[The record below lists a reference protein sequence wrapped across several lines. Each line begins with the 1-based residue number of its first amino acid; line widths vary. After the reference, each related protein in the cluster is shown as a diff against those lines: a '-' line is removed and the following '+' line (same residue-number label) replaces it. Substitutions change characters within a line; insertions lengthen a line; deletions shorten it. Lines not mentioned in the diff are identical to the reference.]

1 MDSILIF
8 TILIFVISFI
18 IRVPVAIGM
27 ILTSIFYFVMKGQD
41 IGTVSD
47 VLLSNLFSSY
57 TILVVPLFI
66 FTAEV
71 MNSGYVTDKIF
82 TFANALVGRYKGGMG
97 HVNVVASSVFS
108 GMSGSAVAD
117 ASGLGKMEIEAMRKQ
132 GYDDGF
138 SAAITSASATI
149 GPLFPPSIP
158 LVIYAMLSGAS
169 VGALFLAGMVP
180 AILLAVALMLY
191 IVYIAR
197 KRDYPRGPKYTL
209 RSFLTYSFQAIP
221 ALLTPV
227 ILLIGIYTGIM
238 TPTEA
243 GAIAALYAL
252 IISIFVYRTMGVKK
266 LSIVFKNTV
275 KTTGNLGLIV
285 GAAYCFSYIVAYE
298 QIPALISDF
307 MLGLTDNPYVMLLV
321 INIFFLIMGMFV
333 DTMVMTLVFIPM
345 VLPFVETMGID
356 PVHFGVMI
364 VLNMMIGLSTPPFG
378 MLLFITSGISGTPL
392 NKIIKEIWPL
402 ILVMLVVLGLVTYIP
417 EISLFLPNLLDI

>member
-1 MDSILIF
+1 MDSVLLL

-27 ILTSIFYFVMKGQD
+27 ILTSIFYFLMKGQD
-41 IGTVSD
+41 IGSVSD

-71 MNSGYVTDKIF
+71 MNSGYITDKIF
-82 TFANALVGRYKGGMG
+82 TFANSLVGRYKGGMG

-169 VGALFLAGMVP
+169 VGALFLAGMLP
-180 AILLAVALMLY
+180 AILLAAALMIY

-197 KRDYPRGPKYTL
+197 KRDYPRGPSYTL
-209 RSFLTYSFQAIP
+209 RSFMKYSFEAIP

-227 ILLIGIYTGIM
+227 ILLIGIYTGVM

-243 GAIAALYAL
+243 GAVAALYAL
-252 IISIFVYRTMGVKK
+252 IISIFVYRTMGVQK
-266 LSIVFKNTV
+266 LVIVFKNTV

-298 QIPALISDF
+298 QIPALISEF

-321 INIFFLIMGMFV
+321 INIFFLIMGMLV

-392 NKIIKEIWPL
+392 NNIIKEIWPL
-402 ILVMLVVLGLVTYIP
+402 ILVMLAVLGLVTYIP
-417 EISLFLPNLLDI
+417 EISLFLPNLLDF